1 MGERTL
7 YCFMLDDNYKLHK
20 WAVENYRYTPSTG
33 WGGKPYYSFTANGK
47 LYHVKEQDFDI
58 YKHGKYVSFKDDRQA
73 AVKAITMAYIVR
85 LEKAE
90 ANCRRLTGVVNTIKE
105 QGL

>member
-20 WAVENYRYTPSTG
+20 WAVEDYRYTPSTG
-33 WGGKPYYSFTANGK
+33 WGGKPYYSFTANGN

-58 YKHGKYVSFKDDRQA
+58 YKHGKYVSFTDDIKSA
-73 AVKAITMAYIVR
+73 SKAITLAYMVR

-90 ANCRRLTGVVNTIKE
+90 ADCRRLAGIVNTIKE